1 MADKI
6 INLVGPSGSG
16 KTTIAKELEK
26 EGYNIIKSYTTRE
39 PREPNE
45 WGHTFMKLGKE
56 WGNVTVDGKL
66 VGFENFYP
74 IEHEKYQNIDIDD
87 MIAFKEIYGEYY
99 FATKEQYQGKGTS
112 IYTVDPD
119 GAEQVKRNVKDAEV
133 VTIFLMADEGIRA
146 RRLRDRAYES
156 RGILCYI
163 PMEKL
168 EEFQKAKHDIRGEVE
183 DRLMKDIE
191 IFSTCKCNYAVDG
204 NRTIEEVVANI
215 KEIIEEEC

>member
-1 MADKI
+1 M
-6 INLVGPSGSG
+6 
-16 KTTIAKELEK
+16 EK
-26 EGYNIIKSYTTRE
+26 EGVIIGY
-39 PREPNE
+39 
-45 WGHTFMKLGKE
+45 GKE
-56 WGNVTVDGKL
+56 GKQVL
-66 VGFENFYP
+66 KAYEGGKGE
-74 IEHEKYQNIDIDD
+74 
-87 MIAFKEIYGEYY
+87 MIAFFNDYSKNEIY

-119 GAEQVKRNVKDAEV
+119 GAEQVKRNVTDAEV

-163 PMEKL
+163 PMGKL

-183 DRLMKDIE
+183 NRLMKDIE

-204 NRTIEEVVANI
+204 NRSIKEVVANI